1 MSEVLTALIAEYI
14 KGIAVGL
21 LLAGFLVAG
30 LKSKQPA
37 GEAVAKVQDPTI
49 NIAKVSFDR

>member
-30 LKSKQPA
+30 LKSNQPA